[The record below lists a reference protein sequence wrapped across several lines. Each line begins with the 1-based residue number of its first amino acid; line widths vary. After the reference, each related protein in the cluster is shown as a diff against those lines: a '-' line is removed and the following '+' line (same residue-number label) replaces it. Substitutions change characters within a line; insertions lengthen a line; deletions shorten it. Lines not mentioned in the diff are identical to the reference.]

1 MLANLVE
8 AHGVEAQDEHLIPTL
23 NIWVT
28 PKSELGYPTSLKE
41 LCGSKLTK
49 LGGSLG
55 VDQIFLQ

>member
-8 AHGVEAQDEHLIPTL
+8 AHGVKAQYEHFILTL

-28 PKSELGYPTSLKE
+28 PKNELGYPTILNE
-41 LCGSKLTK
+41 LYGSKLTR

-55 VDQIFLQ
+55 VDQVFLQ